1 MRRIPNPAPAV
12 KGVVVHRNGVKIP
25 CNAGNPTGKGGGTR
39 SKITGFTLA
48 ARRRMREALL
58 AYSIP
63 GGECFGLTL
72 TVPWPD
78 DWIQADENRACEEF
92 RACFHRFGVAFRRK
106 CSELGAIFRVE
117 LQQRKAPHIHAI
129 IWAPARP
136 APRPSG
142 APVVP
147 PGGDAA
153 ARWFGTLAALWF
165 ASVPDLHGGSLPGF
179 AHHGVKAD
187 PIPDEGAMLRYL
199 CDHATKAKQAQLGYQ
214 GKQWGFIN
222 RDALTK
228 QPGDSLPFPDNPAGD
243 KARALFARALRRLS
257 AYHKTAPCVFGYHT
271 LRNRRRCG
279 VFYAH
284 SAPVLRLYAW
294 ACALVGL

>member
-1 MRRIPNPAPAV
+1 M
-12 KGVVVHRNGVKIP
+12 HRLGVKIP
-25 CNAGNPTGKGGGTR
+25 GNPGNPTGKGGGSR
-39 SKITGFTLA
+39 AKITGFTVA

-58 AYSIP
+58 AYTIP

-78 DWIQADENRACEEF
+78 EWIQADENRACEEF
-92 RACFHRFGVAFRRK
+92 RQCFNRFGTSFRRK
-106 CSELGAIFRVE
+106 CPELGAIFRIE
-117 LQQRKAPHIHAI
+117 LQHRKAPHVHAI
-129 IWAPARP
+129 IWTPARS
-136 APRPSG
+136 A
-142 APVVP
+142 P
-147 PGGDAA
+147 PGTPAVPGDAA
-153 ARWFGTLAALWF
+153 ARWFGILASLWF
-165 ASVPDLHGGSLPGF
+165 LAVRDLHGGSFFGF
-179 AHHGVKAD
+179 AHYGVKAD

-214 GKQWGFIN
+214 GKQWGFLN

-228 QPGDSLPFPDNPAGD
+228 QMGDPLPFPDTLAGD
-243 KARALFARALRRLS
+243 KARALFARGLRRLS
-257 AYHKTAPCVFGYHT
+257 AYRKAAPCAFGYRT

-294 ACALVGL
+294 SLAAVGLTPVKRR